1 MKTNFVKNTM
11 LATALIAGLAFTSCK
26 NKTDEGDDRATDDV
40 EAVDSTAGMS
50 SEPIGDTIARKN
62 DTIIKTGTEN
72 DTKENPIGTQV
83 P

>member
-1 MKTNFVKNTM
+1 MKTTFFKNTM
-11 LATALIAGLAFTSCK
+11 LAAALIAGLTITSCK
-26 NKTDEGDDRATDDV
+26 NKTDEGDDRASDDV

-50 SEPIGDTIARKN
+50 SEPIGDTIVREN
-62 DTIIKTGTEN
+62 DTIVKTGTEN

>member
-1 MKTNFVKNTM
+1 MKITFLKNTM
-11 LATALIAGLAFTSCK
+11 LATALTVGLALISCK
-26 NKTDEGDDRATDDV
+26 NKNDEGTDKASDGV

-62 DTIIKTGTEN
+62 DTIVKTGTEN
-72 DTKENPIGTQV
+72 DTKENPVGTQV